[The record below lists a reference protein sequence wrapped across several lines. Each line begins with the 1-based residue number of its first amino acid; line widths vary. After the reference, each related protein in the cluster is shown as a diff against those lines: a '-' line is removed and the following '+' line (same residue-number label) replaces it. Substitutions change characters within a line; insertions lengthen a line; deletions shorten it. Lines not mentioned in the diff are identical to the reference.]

1 VEQFSEG
8 VSLQTI
14 SEKILSNRSG
24 VDAESGEI
32 VAVPVDLVFA
42 HDGTLPLAIQ
52 QLGDHKVKQP
62 KKVVA
67 FCDHASPS
75 PSEKVSNVQAFMRQ
89 FARRYGMDFYENGD
103 GICHQIVLEK
113 YASPYQIIVGGDS
126 HTCTHGALGAFAT
139 GMGST
144 DVAAV
149 MAHGKTWL
157 KVPETVR
164 VEVSGELPQHVHSKD
179 IFLELVSRIT
189 ADGATYKA
197 LEFCGETVE
206 AMSVESRATLSNMAI
221 EAGAKVG
228 LCAADEKVKAF
239 LARYGR
245 SKDFKPLYP
254 DEDAVYAQQVHI
266 NADTVVPLIA
276 KPHRVD
282 NVVPVTE
289 LEGKE
294 LDQVCIGSC
303 TNGRIED
310 LRDAAR
316 ILKGHRSKARLV
328 VYPASRGVLL
338 EALKEGIVE
347 IFLKAGASIG
357 PPGCGFCIGRTVALG
372 DDEVA
377 LSTQNR
383 NFKGRMGND
392 KSFIYLSS
400 PSTAAASAVEGRI
413 TDPRNRDG

>member
-1 VEQFSEG
+1 VH
-8 VSLQTI
+8 
-14 SEKILSNRSG
+14 
-24 VDAESGEI
+24 AESGEI

-103 GICHQIVLEK
+103 GICHQIVLER
-113 YASPYQIIVGGDS
+113 YASPYKVIVGGDS

-144 DVAAV
+144 DVAAI

-164 VEVSGELPQHVHSKD
+164 VEVSGELSQYVHSKD

-228 LCAADEKVKAF
+228 LCAADEKVKAY
-239 LARYGR
+239 LTRYGR
-245 SKDFKPLYP
+245 SADYKALYP
-254 DEDAVYAQQVHI
+254 DEGAVYAKQVHI
-266 NADTVVPLIA
+266 SADTIVPMIA

-282 NVVPVTE
+282 NVVPVSE

-316 ILKGHRSKARLV
+316 ILKGHPSRARLV

-338 EALKEGIVE
+338 EALKEGIIE
-347 IFLKAGASIG
+347 TFLKAGASIG

-372 DDEVA
+372 DNEVA

-400 PSTAAASAVEGRI
+400 PSTAAASAIEGRI
-413 TDPRNRDG
+413 TDPRNLGS

>member
-1 VEQFSEG
+1 MK
-8 VSLQTI
+8 TI
-14 SEKILSNRSG
+14 SEKILSKRSG
-24 VDAESGEI
+24 VDAESGDI

-52 QLGDHKVKQP
+52 QLGGHKVKHP

-75 PSEKVSNVQAFMRQ
+75 PSEKVSNVQALMRQ
-89 FARRYGMDFYENGD
+89 FAHHHDMDFYENGD

-113 YASPYQIIVGGDS
+113 YASPYKVIVGGDS

-144 DVAAV
+144 DVAAI
-149 MAHGKTWL
+149 MAYGKTWL
-157 KVPETVR
+157 KVPETVG
-164 VEVSGELPQHVHSKD
+164 VEISGKMPENVHSKD
-179 IFLELVSRIT
+179 VFLELLSRIT

-197 LEFCGETVE
+197 LEFCGEGVE
-206 AMSVESRATLSNMAI
+206 AMSVESRATLSNMSI

-228 LCAADEKVKAF
+228 VCAADEKVKAY
-239 LARYGR
+239 LTRYGR
-245 SKDFKPLYP
+245 SNEFKALYP
-254 DEDAVYAQQVHI
+254 DEGAVHAKEVRI
-266 NADTVVPLIA
+266 RAETVVPMIA
-276 KPHRVD
+276 KPHKVD

-289 LEGKE
+289 LEGEE

-310 LRDAAR
+310 LRAAAH
-316 ILKGHRSKARLV
+316 ILNGHRSKARLV
-328 VYPASRGVLL
+328 VYPASRRVLL
-338 EALKEGIVE
+338 EALREGILE
-347 IFLKAGASIG
+347 TFLKAGAAVG

-372 DDEVA
+372 DNEVA

-392 KSFIYLSS
+392 TSFIYLSS
-400 PSTAAASAVEGRI
+400 PSTAAASAIEGRI
-413 TDPRNRDG
+413 TDPRNPKD

>member
-1 VEQFSEG
+1 MK
-8 VSLQTI
+8 TI
-14 SEKILSNRSG
+14 SERILSNRSG
-24 VDAESGEI
+24 VDVESGEI

-52 QLGDHKVKQP
+52 QLGDHIVKHP

-103 GICHQIVLEK
+103 GICHQIVLER
-113 YASPYQIIVGGDS
+113 YASPYKVIVGGDS

-157 KVPETVR
+157 KVPETIR
-164 VEVSGELPQHVHSKD
+164 VEVSGELPKHVHSKD
-179 IFLELVSRIT
+179 VFLELVSQIT

-206 AMSVESRATLSNMAI
+206 AMSVESRATLCNMAI

-228 LCAADEKVKAF
+228 LCAADEKVKAY
-239 LARYGR
+239 LTRYGR
-245 SKDFKPLYP
+245 SNDFKALYP
-254 DEDAVYAQQVHI
+254 DEGAVYAKQVHI
-266 NADTVVPLIA
+266 SADTAVPLIA

-289 LEGKE
+289 LEGTE

-310 LRDAAR
+310 LRLAAR

-400 PSTAAASAVEGRI
+400 PSTAAASAIEGRI
-413 TDPRNRDG
+413 TDPRNHDG